1 MNTMFLRVC
10 AYFCIFVFGTQDFSD
25 FADMKVQWSEGQIMR
40 KRCKLNIIELL
51 CVDEIGFHFISI
63 QLCII

>member
-10 AYFCIFVFGTQDFSD
+10 VYFCIFVFGTQDFSD

-51 CVDEIGFHFISI
+51 CTDEIGFLFRFHSI
-63 QLCII
+63 CII